1 MAMRPPIRLG
11 IRDAGRV
18 GCIHRER
25 AQLAA
30 GSGKVGKVLT
40 VLLILGCS

>member
-30 GSGKVGKVLT
+30 GKVGKVLT